1 MRTSPRARVRALIV
15 AAAFAYTLTFA
26 PSQAAT
32 GPEVTTPVEGT
43 FTFTTSPGVLP
54 TLALADISL
63 VGVAPGSVLS
73 SSNNVSARITLPV
86 VAQTR
91 SAYATA
97 GGFRLI
103 NTETNSSIRCQIPTV
118 DTQARV
124 VTCLLTDNSTFT
136 MFTISDIASRSRVR
150 TPDGRSRLFRGM
162 TLKIYDSSAAG
173 RLNDLLNTDAFSNSV
188 TFATAELLATEAL
201 N

>member
-1 MRTSPRARVRALIV
+1 MVFSTPAL
-15 AAAFAYTLTFA
+15 
-26 PSQAAT
+26 AAT
-32 GPEVTTPVEGT
+32 GPDVTTPVEGT

-54 TLALADISL
+54 TLVLADISL
-63 VGVAPGSVLS
+63 IGVAPGSVLG
-73 SSNNVSARITLPV
+73 SSNNVSARVTLPV

-103 NTETNSSIRCQIPTV
+103 NTETNEGVRCQIPTV

-150 TPDGRSRLFRGM
+150 TPDGRSRLFRGI
-162 TLKIYDSSAAG
+162 TLKIYDSSAAA
-173 RLNDLLNTDAFSNSV
+173 RLNDLLNTDAFSSSV
-188 TFATAELLATEAL
+188 TFATAELLATEPI
-201 N
+201 NGPIN